1 MYLKNISKFLSLVL
15 RHKPEA
21 IGLTMDK
28 NGWVNVDELIEKMNQ
43 SGKKVNLENIIE
55 VVETN
60 QKQRFNLDLP
70 NNRIRANQGHSI
82 NVDVE
87 LSEKIPPKFLYHG
100 TATKN
105 KALISKEGLK
115 KMNRQHVHL
124 SVDHETAFKVGSR
137 HGKPII
143 LKVDCKRMA
152 NDGIKF
158 YLSENNVWL
167 TDGVGVEYIE
177 FE

>member
-15 RHKPEA
+15 RHKPET

-28 NGWVNVDELIEKMNQ
+28 NGWVDVDELIEKMNE
-43 SGKKVNLENIIE
+43 SGKKVTFENIIE

-60 QKQRFNLDLP
+60 QKQRFKLDLE

-87 LSEKIPPKFLYHG
+87 LAETTPPQFLYHG

-105 KALISKEGLK
+105 KAIISNCLLYTSPSPRDK
-115 KMNRQHVHL
+115 RQ
-124 SVDHETAFKVGSR
+124 A
-137 HGKPII
+137 
-143 LKVDCKRMA
+143 RMPSSA
-152 NDGIKF
+152 
-158 YLSENNVWL
+158 
-167 TDGVGVEYIE
+167 
-177 FE
+177 